1 MQDIVKGL
9 DALQW
14 LNERSDNMFDDLRK
28 QVDDS
33 EGFAAES
40 EDDFDS
46 ISTYRY
52 SGRHFL
58 GMTPA
63 QRFIIAFMLF
73 FMVLIT
79 SAFCLFVT
87 EKIIPPGF
95 Y

>member
-1 MQDIVKGL
+1 
-9 DALQW
+9 
-14 LNERSDNMFDDLRK
+14 MFDDLRK

-33 EGFAAES
+33 DGFDAEP

-46 ISTYRY
+46 LSAYSYRP
-52 SGRHFL
+52 RHFL
-58 GMTPA
+58 GMTPT
-63 QRFIIAFMLF
+63 QRFIIALMLF
-73 FMVLIT
+73 LMVLIS